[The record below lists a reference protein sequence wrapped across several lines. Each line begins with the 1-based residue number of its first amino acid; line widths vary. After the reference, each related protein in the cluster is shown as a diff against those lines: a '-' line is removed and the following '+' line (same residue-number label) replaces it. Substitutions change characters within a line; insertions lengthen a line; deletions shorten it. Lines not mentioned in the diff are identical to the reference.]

1 MTRFNFNDFRHF
13 ERTPTSP
20 HALNWNVSNLL
31 YSSVS
36 CRAKV
41 ESWNNETGEYR
52 IVLTGTLD
60 MDPNFWYNIY

>member
-20 HALNWNVSNLL
+20 QALNWNVSNLL

-41 ESWNNETGEYR
+41 ESCNTETGEYR

-60 MDPNFWYNIY
+60 MDPNFWYNVY